1 MMNNVKLR
9 IKVNMI
15 MIRYLLFFRGI
26 AIFHGVMTLL
36 FGYLFIKT

>member
-1 MMNNVKLR
+1 MLR

-15 MIRYLLFFRGI
+15 IYLLFFRGI